1 MKNMVKNENCLPS
14 SLDTNDEIVK
24 HSTKKEKNLMA
35 VVLLLELEV
44 GSNLLSDVEPF
55 NIGRIDHQCPH
66 IAPT

>member
-14 SLDTNDEIVK
+14 SLDTNDTN
-24 HSTKKEKNLMA
+24 STKKEKNLMA

-55 NIGRIDHQCPH
+55 NIGRTDHQCPH